1 MIVSHLI
8 SGLGNQMFQF
18 AAAYSLAKKK
28 GTDWALDTT
37 WYYQNIEKMSPRLF
51 ELASFG
57 FPIKVATPEEIDYYT
72 HFGEHNVLE
81 RVVRKIKSY
90 EPYYK
95 QKFYKEPHFH
105 FDTNFWNASKDC
117 YLYGFWQSD
126 KYFDP
131 YADEIRNIFKGKFPF
146 NNANQQVIHQIKDQ
160 NQTAVSVHIRRGDM
174 VHNPEVM
181 KIHGFCT
188 LDYYLEAS
196 NYLLERFK
204 NVRFFVFSD
213 EPEWCRANFK
223 PKADVIIV
231 DHNQGLEGYN
241 DIRLM
246 AQCSHHI
253 IPNSSFSWWGAWL
266 NPNPNKI
273 VIAPKRWFAIEGK
286 DTKDLISPN
295 WIRL

>member
-18 AAAYSLAKKK
+18 AAAYCLAKDK
-28 GTDWALDTT
+28 GTKWALDTT
-37 WYYQNIEKMSPRLF
+37 WYYQKIEKMSPRLF
-51 ELASFG
+51 ELEAFGIPLRIAS
-57 FPIKVATPEEIDYYT
+57 PKEIEHYT
-72 HFGEHNVLE
+72 LYGEHSLIE
-81 RVVRKIKSY
+81 RVTRKLKSY
-90 EPYYK
+90 QPYYK

-105 FDTNFWNASKDC
+105 FDDNFWNATNDC

-126 KYFDP
+126 KYFGKYHD
-131 YADEIRNIFKGKFPF
+131 DIRAFFKGTKPF
-146 NNANQQVIHQIKDQ
+146 NDSNQKVIDKIKDSKY
-160 NQTAVSVHIRRGDM
+160 TSVSVHIRRGDM
-174 VHNPEVM
+174 VHNPEVK

-188 LDYYLEAS
+188 LEYYLDAANLMKKE
-196 NYLLERFK
+196 YE

-213 EPEWCRANFK
+213 EPDWCRENFK
-223 PKADVIIV
+223 PQAEVIVV

-246 AQCSHHI
+246 ALCSHHI

-266 NPNPNKI
+266 NSNPNKK
-273 VIAPKRWFAIEGK
+273 VIAPKNWFAIEGK
-286 DTKDLISPN
+286 DTKDLIPTD